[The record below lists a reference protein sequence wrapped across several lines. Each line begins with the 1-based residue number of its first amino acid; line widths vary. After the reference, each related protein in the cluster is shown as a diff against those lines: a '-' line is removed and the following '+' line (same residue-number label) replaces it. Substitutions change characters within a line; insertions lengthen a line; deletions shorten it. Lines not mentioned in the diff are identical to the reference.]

1 MKNFNFYNPTRII
14 FGKNSIAK
22 LGELLGDYNN
32 ILIIY
37 GGGSIKQNGVY
48 DQVVNALEGKNVFEF
63 SGIEPNPSYEKSL
76 ESFEIIKENNIDFLL
91 AVGGGSVID
100 ATKFISAGYH
110 YAKDPWHI
118 LESGGV
124 EIGKTIDFG
133 TVLTLPAT
141 GSEMNKGSVITHK
154 EKELKRSFH
163 SEKTFPVF
171 SILDPETTYTLPQKQ
186 VINGI
191 VDTFVHVIEQYLTY
205 PVNNQISDRFSESIM
220 ITLVEE
226 SRKVVEDPN
235 NYDTRANLMWAATMG
250 LNGLIACGVPE
261 DWSTHLIGHELTAF
275 CDIDHGITLSIVLPG
290 VMRVMKEEKSL
301 KILQMGERVFGISS
315 GSDAERIEKTIEEV
329 EGFFT
334 RLGSPTRLSEVG
346 VGQDIIDRIVDRFE
360 ERGWKLGENRSITH
374 VEIRNVLES
383 RL

>member
-22 LGELLGDYNN
+22 LGELLSDYNN
-32 ILIIY
+32 ILLIY

-124 EIGKTIDFG
+124 EIGETIDFG

-163 SEKTFPVF
+163 SEKTFPIF

-205 PVNNQISDRFSESIM
+205 PVNNQISDRFSESII

-226 SRKVVEDPN
+226 SRKVVEDPKD
-235 NYDTRANLMWAATMG
+235 YDTRANLMWAATMG

-301 KILQMGERVFGISS
+301 KILQLGERVFGISS

>member
-22 LGELLGDYNN
+22 LGELLSDYNN
-32 ILIIY
+32 ILLIY

-124 EIGKTIDFG
+124 EIGETIDFG

-163 SEKTFPVF
+163 SEKTFPIF